1 MNTVY
6 YLIGKMSTIK
16 SNFLERCVLALKK
29 VSVMT
34 LFDRVKKL
42 ADSRGISIA
51 ELERKLKLSP
61 NVLYKLKTQKPST
74 DRVEALADFFDVSV
88 DYLLGR
94 KEKENFEPELTAKD
108 ERDIQKEL
116 QKIIEGLEGKNGYAA
131 FDGQTL
137 DDMDDED
144 RELLIASLE
153 NSLRLAKRISKQK
166 FTPKKYRK

>member
-1 MNTVY
+1 
-6 YLIGKMSTIK
+6 
-16 SNFLERCVLALKK
+16 
-29 VSVMT
+29 MT
-34 LFDRVKKL
+34 TFERVKKL
-42 ADSRGISIA
+42 CKDRGISLSR
-51 ELERKLKLSP
+51 LEENVGFGKNSIYSWKQNNPSSDKLKK
-61 NVLYKLKTQKPST
+61 V
-74 DRVEALADFFDVSV
+74 ADYFNVSV

-94 KEKENFEPELTAKD
+94 TEKENFEPELTAKD